1 MNLKKSHLI
10 VAALVV
16 LTAILYWKYSNPEVA
31 VNQAEAEGNEEVV
44 EQEAMS
50 ATNSGAETPESETQ
64 NNPQAPPE
72 IAAENKV
79 DEAVVRAQFIE
90 ALKGLGSCLD
100 IKNSVDADQGEAKLD
115 NVINSVRNEI
125 GDPVIR
131 SEDWTTTHIVLPNGE
146 QRRIRIEM
154 EYDANDRI
162 VKRLKYYSLD
172 KENLPVPIQLNTEST
187 LDPQDSFI
195 ASLEKDG
202 QVSLREK
209 GERIYFQNGEELIFT
224 QKNDR
229 ISDVEINRNGRT
241 FKCLGLES
249 GKSSCSCM

>member
-1 MNLKKSHLI
+1 MNLKKSHFI
-10 VAALVV
+10 AAALVA
-16 LTAILYWKYSNPEVA
+16 LTVILYWKYSGHEVA
-31 VNQAEAEGNEEVV
+31 VTPTESEATEEVV

-50 ATNSGAETPESETQ
+50 ANSGSENPGSETQ
-64 NNPQAPPE
+64 DNPQAPPE
-72 IAAENKV
+72 VAGENKV
-79 DEAVVRAQFIE
+79 DESVVRAQFVE

-100 IKNSVDADQGEAKLD
+100 IKNVVDPDQGEAKLD
-115 NVINSVRNEI
+115 NLINSVRNEI

-131 SEDWTTTHIVLPNGE
+131 SEDWSTTHLTLPNGE

-172 KENLPVPIQLNTEST
+172 KENLPVPIQLNAEST

-202 QVSLREK
+202 QISLREK

-224 QKNDR
+224 QRNDR
-229 ISDVEINRNGRT
+229 VSDIEINRNGRT
-241 FKCLGLES
+241 FKCMGLES

>member
-10 VAALVV
+10 VAALII
-16 LTAILYWKYSNPEVA
+16 LTAILYWKYSRPEVA
-31 VNQAEAEGNEEVV
+31 VSQTEADSNEEVV

-50 ATNSGAETPESETQ
+50 ANSAAENPESEAQ
-64 NNPQAPPE
+64 NNPQNSVAG
-72 IAAENKV
+72 AGENKV
-79 DEAVVRAQFIE
+79 DEAAVQAQFIE

-100 IKNSVDADQGEAKLD
+100 IKNSADPDQSDPKVDNL
-115 NVINSVRNEI
+115 INSVRNEI

-131 SEDWTTTHIVLPNGE
+131 SEDWSTTHLVLPNGE

-172 KENLPVPIQLNTEST
+172 KENLPVPIQLSNESS
-187 LDPQDSFI
+187 LDPQDSYI

-224 QKNDR
+224 QKNER
-229 ISDVEINRNGRT
+229 LSDIEINRSGRT
-241 FKCLGLES
+241 FKCMGLET
-249 GKSSCSCM
+249 GKSSCNCM